1 MVFKEVV
8 LVCLSD
14 GRLSARDPI
23 ALPKRPQVSPAPNTI
38 VGFLVGKAA
47 RLPVMQPPISELY

>member
-1 MVFKEVV
+1 MV
-8 LVCLSD
+8 LVCSLD

-38 VGFLVGKAA
+38 VGFLDGKAA
-47 RLPVMQPPISELY
+47 RLPVIHPPISELY